1 MHMNVHATEQNTTRK
16 EMLFLIRQRNR
27 KNNASKMKRIMPKEK
42 SVPVYISKESERIFL
57 NV

>member
-1 MHMNVHATEQNTTRK
+1 MHMNVHATEQNTTRR

-42 SVPVYISKESERIFL
+42 SVPVYISKVSERIFL